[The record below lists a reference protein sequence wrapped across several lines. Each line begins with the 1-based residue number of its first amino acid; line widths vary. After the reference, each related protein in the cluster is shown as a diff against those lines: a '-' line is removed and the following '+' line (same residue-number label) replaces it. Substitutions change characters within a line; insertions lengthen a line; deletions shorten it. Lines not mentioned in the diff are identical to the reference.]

1 MAEKNLALLIDAENI
16 SPDYMS
22 IIRDEANKYGNLTY
36 KRIYGDW
43 AMNHEF
49 GNRRTM
55 IKALLLQTIAALV
68 IATLIF
74 QVGTF
79 VEGLL

>member
-1 MAEKNLALLIDAENI
+1 MAFNLFSAPCFGAI
-16 SPDYMS
+16 
-22 IIRDEANKYGNLTY
+22 G
-36 KRIYGDW
+36 